1 MLRESGLCFIPVA
14 TLLVCAVP
22 ALAQSPYPFTR
33 PEVKCERYTKAWTQA
48 LARKGTKGLGEEFLK
63 SHAAFLASGCTARAD
78 VCPRSAQELEMA
90 NTLVL
95 MAMSEGMASTFLP
108 FACRK

>member
-1 MLRESGLCFIPVA
+1 M
-14 TLLVCAVP
+14 TLLFKPILIALGLHTASMP
-22 ALAQSPYPFTR
+22 ALAQKPYPFTR
-33 PEVKCERYTKAWTQA
+33 PEVKCERYTKAWNQA
-48 LARKGTKGLGEEFLK
+48 LARRSTKGLGETFMT

-78 VCPRSAQELEMA
+78 VCPRSAEELEMA

-95 MAMSEGMASTFLP
+95 MAMSEGMSSTFLP